1 MDPTKMREKRTKQSQ
16 NPYLWDPSDGQRRR
30 GDGGRQGRTGAGEMS
45 GQGKQAKEPSGRDW
59 SRGKGMDLES
69 EKEEGELKGI
79 TPRREG

>member
-1 MDPTKMREKRTKQSQ
+1 MGRGEGATGVDRA
-16 NPYLWDPSDGQRRR
+16 GQ
-30 GDGGRQGRTGAGEMS
+30 GQGEMS
-45 GQGKQAKEPSGRDW
+45 GQGKRAKEPSGRDW